1 MSERM
6 LRMAY
11 NKVVYGGKTLMDLTG
26 DSVTPDKLL
35 AGETAHDKS
44 GEAIAGTCTF
54 DVDSTDATVTAAEI
68 LKGKT
73 GYARGSKVTGTM
85 LNHGAVTGSISGKDD
100 SYVVPVGYHDGSGVV
115 KIDDTEKAK
124 LVPSNIRSGVSVLGV
139 EGNMTGTE
147 DVNAQTKTVSPSTVQ
162 QTILPDEGYNYLSQ
176 IVVGAIPYVES
187 SNSAGGTTVTIAG

>member
-1 MSERM
+1 
-6 LRMAY
+6 MAY
-11 NKVVYGGKTLMDLTG
+11 NKVVYGGKTLIDLTG

-85 LNHGAVTGSISGKDD
+85 LNHGAVAGTISGKDD
-100 SYVVPVGYHDGSGVV
+100 SYVVPVGYHDGSGIVE
-115 KIDDTEKAK
+115 IDETEKAK
-124 LVPSNIRSGVSVLGV
+124 LVPGNIRSGVTVLGV
-139 EGNMTGTE
+139 EGEMTGTE
-147 DVNAQTKTVSPSTVQ
+147 DVKSQTKTISPSIEQ
-162 QTILPDEGYNYLSQ
+162 QTVLPDLGYNYLSE
-176 IVVGAIPYVES
+176 IVVDAIPYVES

>member
-1 MSERM
+1 
-6 LRMAY
+6 MAY

-115 KIDDTEKAK
+115 KIDDTEKAN

-147 DVNAQTKTVSPSTVQ
+147 DVNAQTKTVAPSTVQ

>member
-1 MSERM
+1 MG
-6 LRMAY
+6 Y

-44 GEAIAGTCTF
+44 GEAIEGTCPF

-73 GYARGSKVTGTM
+73 AYARGNEVTGTM
-85 LNHGAVTGSISGKDD
+85 LNHGAVAGVITGKDD
-100 SYVVPVGYHDGSGVV
+100 SYVVPIGYHDGSGTVE
-115 KIDDTEKAK
+115 IDGTEKAK
-124 LVPSNIRSGVSVLGV
+124 LIPGNIRSGVTVLGV

-147 DVNAQTKTVSPSTVQ
+147 DVNAQTKTVSPTTTQ
-162 QTILPDEGYNYLSQ
+162 QTVLPDSGYNYLSE
-176 IVVGAIPYVES
+176 IVVDAIPYVES

>member
-1 MSERM
+1 
-6 LRMAY
+6 MAY
-11 NKVVYGGKTLMDLTG
+11 NKVVYGGKILMDLTG

-44 GEAIAGTCTF
+44 GEAIGGTCTF

-85 LNHGAVTGSISGKDD
+85 LNHGAVAGTISGKDD
-100 SYVVPVGYHDGSGVV
+100 SYVVPVGYHDGSGIVE
-115 KIDDTEKAK
+115 IDETEKAK
-124 LVPSNIRSGVSVLGV
+124 LVPGNIRSGVTVLGV

-162 QTILPDEGYNYLSQ
+162 QTILPDEGYNYLSE

>member
-1 MSERM
+1 
-6 LRMAY
+6 MAY

-44 GEAIAGTCTF
+44 GEAISGTCTF
-54 DVDSTDATVTAAEI
+54 DVDSTDATATAAEI

-73 GYARGSKVTGTM
+73 GYARGNKVTGTM
-85 LNHGAVTGSISGKDD
+85 LNHGAVAGTIAEKDD
-100 SYVVPVGYHDGSGVV
+100 SYVVPIGYHDGSGTVA
-115 KIDDTEKAK
+115 IDETEKAK
-124 LVPSNIRSGVSVLGV
+124 LIPGNIRNGVTVLGV
-139 EGNMTGTE
+139 EGSMTGTE

-162 QTILPDEGYNYLSQ
+162 QTVLPDEGYNYLSQ
-176 IVVGAIPYVES
+176 IVVGAIPYVET

>member
-1 MSERM
+1 
-6 LRMAY
+6 MAY
-11 NKVVYGGKTLMDLTG
+11 NKVVYGGKTLIDLTG

-44 GEAIAGTCTF
+44 GEAIAGTSTF

-85 LNHGAVTGSISGKDD
+85 LNHGAVAGTISGKDD
-100 SYVVPVGYHDGSGVV
+100 SYVVPVGYHDGSGIVE
-115 KIDDTEKAK
+115 IDETEKAK
-124 LVPSNIRSGVSVLGV
+124 LVPGNIRSGVTVLGV
-139 EGNMTGTE
+139 EGEMTGTE
-147 DVNAQTKTVSPSTVQ
+147 DVKSQTKTISPSIEQ
-162 QTILPDEGYNYLSQ
+162 QTVLPDLGYNYLSE
-176 IVVGAIPYVES
+176 IVVDAIPYVES

>member
-1 MSERM
+1 
-6 LRMAY
+6 MAY

-85 LNHGAVTGSISGKDD
+85 LNHGAVAGIISGKDD
-100 SYVVPVGYHDGSGVV
+100 SYVVPVGYHDGSGIVE
-115 KIDDTEKAK
+115 IDETEKAK
-124 LVPSNIRSGVSVLGV
+124 LVPGNIRSGVTVLGV

>member
-1 MSERM
+1 
-6 LRMAY
+6 MAY

-44 GEAIAGTCTF
+44 GETIAGTCTF
-54 DVDSTDATVTAAEI
+54 DVDSTDATVTADEI

-85 LNHGAVTGSISGKDD
+85 LNHGAVAGTISGKDD
-100 SYVVPVGYHDGSGVV
+100 SYVVPVGYHDGSGIVE
-115 KIDDTEKAK
+115 IDETEKAK
-124 LVPSNIRSGVSVLGV
+124 LVPGNIRSGVTVLGV

-147 DVNAQTKTVSPSTVQ
+147 DVNAQTKTVSPTTVQ

-176 IVVGAIPYVES
+176 IVVGAILYVES

>member
-1 MSERM
+1 
-6 LRMAY
+6 MAY

-44 GEAIAGTCTF
+44 GETIAGTCTF
-54 DVDSTDATVTAAEI
+54 DVDSTDATVTADEI

-85 LNHGAVTGSISGKDD
+85 LNHGAVAGTISGKDD
-100 SYVVPVGYHDGSGVV
+100 SYVVPVGYHDGSGIVE
-115 KIDDTEKAK
+115 IDETEKAK
-124 LVPSNIRSGVSVLGV
+124 LVPGNIRSGVTVLGV
-139 EGNMTGTE
+139 
-147 DVNAQTKTVSPSTVQ
+147 DVNAQTKTVSPTTVQ

>member
-1 MSERM
+1 
-6 LRMAY
+6 MAY

-44 GEAIAGTCTF
+44 GETIAGTCTF

-147 DVNAQTKTVSPSTVQ
+147 DVNAQTKTVSPTTVQ

>member
-1 MSERM
+1 M
-6 LRMAY
+6 
-11 NKVVYGGKTLMDLTG
+11 
-26 DSVTPDKLL
+26 
-35 AGETAHDKS
+35 
-44 GEAIAGTCTF
+44 
-54 DVDSTDATVTAAEI
+54 DSTDATVTADEI

-147 DVNAQTKTVSPSTVQ
+147 DVNAQTKTVSPTP
-162 QTILPDEGYNYLSQ
+162 QT
-176 IVVGAIPYVES
+176 ACA
-187 SNSAGGTTVTIAG
+187 SNSIIMSKTPF

>member
-1 MSERM
+1 
-6 LRMAY
+6 MAY

-44 GEAIAGTCTF
+44 GEAITGTCTF

-85 LNHGAVTGSISGKDD
+85 LNHGAVTGIISGKDD

>member
-1 MSERM
+1 
-6 LRMAY
+6 MAY

-73 GYARGSKVTGTM
+73 GYARGSKVTGTT
-85 LNHGAVTGSISGKDD
+85 LNHGAVAGTISGKDD
-100 SYVVPVGYHDGSGVV
+100 SYVVPVGYHDGSGIVE
-115 KIDDTEKAK
+115 IDETEKAK
-124 LVPSNIRSGVSVLGV
+124 LVPGNIRSGVSVLGV

>member
-1 MSERM
+1 
-6 LRMAY
+6 MAY

-73 GYARGSKVTGTM
+73 GYARGSKVIGTM
-85 LNHGAVTGSISGKDD
+85 PNHGAVAGTISAKDD
-100 SYVVPVGYHDGSGVV
+100 SYVVPVGYHDGSGIVE
-115 KIDDTEKAK
+115 IDETEKAK
-124 LVPSNIRSGVSVLGV
+124 LVPGNIRSGVTVLGV

-162 QTILPDEGYNYLSQ
+162 QTILPDDGYNYLSQ

>member
-1 MSERM
+1 
-6 LRMAY
+6 MAY
-11 NKVVYGGKTLMDLTG
+11 NKIVYGGKTLIDLTG
-26 DSVTPDKLL
+26 DSVTSDKLL

-44 GEAIAGTCTF
+44 GEVISGECTF

-85 LNHGAVTGSISGKDD
+85 LNHGAIAGVIAGKDD
-100 SYVVPVGYHDGSGVV
+100 SYVVPVGYHDGSGIVE
-115 KIDDTEKAK
+115 IDDTEKAK
-124 LVPSNIRSGVSVLGV
+124 LVPGNIRSGVTVLGV
-139 EGNMTGTE
+139 EGSMTGTE

-176 IVVGAIPYVES
+176 IVVNPIPYVES

>member
-1 MSERM
+1 M
-6 LRMAY
+6 
-11 NKVVYGGKTLMDLTG
+11 
-26 DSVTPDKLL
+26 
-35 AGETAHDKS
+35 
-44 GEAIAGTCTF
+44 
-54 DVDSTDATVTAAEI
+54 
-68 LKGKT
+68 
-73 GYARGSKVTGTM
+73 
-85 LNHGAVTGSISGKDD
+85 NHGAVTGSISGKDD

>member
-1 MSERM
+1 
-6 LRMAY
+6 MAY

-176 IVVGAIPYVES
+176 IVVGAISYVES

>member
-1 MSERM
+1 
-6 LRMAY
+6 MAY
-11 NKVVYGGKTLMDLTG
+11 NKVIYGGKTLMDLTG

-44 GEAIAGTCTF
+44 GEAISGECTF
-54 DVDSTDATVTAAEI
+54 DVDSADATVTAAEI

-73 GYARGSKVTGTM
+73 SYARGSKITGTM
-85 LNHGAVTGSISGKDD
+85 LNHGAVAGNIATKED
-100 SYVVPVGYHDGSGVV
+100 SYIIPAGHHDGSGTV
-115 KIDDTEKAK
+115 KIDETEKAK
-124 LVPSNIRSGVSVLGV
+124 LVPGNIRSGVTVLGV

-147 DVNAQTKTVSPSTVQ
+147 DVNAQAKTVSPSTVQ
-162 QTILPDEGYNYLSQ
+162 QTVLPDEGYNYLSE

>member
-1 MSERM
+1 
-6 LRMAY
+6 MAY

-100 SYVVPVGYHDGSGVV
+100 LYVVPVGYHDGSGVV

>member
-1 MSERM
+1 M
-6 LRMAY
+6 
-11 NKVVYGGKTLMDLTG
+11 
-26 DSVTPDKLL
+26 
-35 AGETAHDKS
+35 
-44 GEAIAGTCTF
+44 
-54 DVDSTDATVTAAEI
+54 DSTDATVTAAEI

>member
-1 MSERM
+1 MCIRD
-6 LRMAY
+6 R
-11 NKVVYGGKTLMDLTG
+11 
-26 DSVTPDKLL
+26 
-35 AGETAHDKS
+35 
-44 GEAIAGTCTF
+44 
-54 DVDSTDATVTAAEI
+54 DATVTAAEI

>member
-1 MSERM
+1 
-6 LRMAY
+6 MAY

-26 DSVTPDKLL
+26 DSVTSDKLL

-54 DVDSTDATVTAAEI
+54 DVDSADATVTAAEI

-85 LNHGAVTGSISGKDD
+85 LNHGAVAGTISGKDD
-100 SYVVPVGYHDGSGVV
+100 SYVVPVGYHDGSGIVE
-115 KIDDTEKAK
+115 IDETEKAK
-124 LVPSNIRSGVSVLGV
+124 LVPGNIRSGVTVLGV

-162 QTILPDEGYNYLSQ
+162 QTILPDEGYNYLSE
-176 IVVGAIPYVES
+176 IVVSAIPYVES

>member
-1 MSERM
+1 M
-6 LRMAY
+6 
-11 NKVVYGGKTLMDLTG
+11 
-26 DSVTPDKLL
+26 
-35 AGETAHDKS
+35 
-44 GEAIAGTCTF
+44 
-54 DVDSTDATVTAAEI
+54 DSTDATVTADEI

-85 LNHGAVTGSISGKDD
+85 LNHGAVAGTISGKDD
-100 SYVVPVGYHDGSGVV
+100 SYVVPVGYHDGSGIVE
-115 KIDDTEKAK
+115 IDETEKAK
-124 LVPSNIRSGVSVLGV
+124 LVPGNIRSGVTVLGV

-147 DVNAQTKTVSPSTVQ
+147 DVNAQTKTVSPTTVQ

>member
-1 MSERM
+1 
-6 LRMAY
+6 MAY

-44 GEAIAGTCTF
+44 GETIAGTCTF
-54 DVDSTDATVTAAEI
+54 DVDSTDATVTADEI

-85 LNHGAVTGSISGKDD
+85 LNHGAVAGTISGKDD
-100 SYVVPVGYHDGSGVV
+100 SYVVPVGYHDSSGIVE
-115 KIDDTEKAK
+115 IDETEKAK
-124 LVPSNIRSGVSVLGV
+124 LVPGNIRSGVTVLGV

-147 DVNAQTKTVSPSTVQ
+147 DVNAQTKTVSPTTVQ

>member
-1 MSERM
+1 M

-44 GEAIAGTCTF
+44 GETIAGTCTF
-54 DVDSTDATVTAAEI
+54 DVDSTDATVTADEI

-85 LNHGAVTGSISGKDD
+85 LNHGAVAGTISGKDD
-100 SYVVPVGYHDGSGVV
+100 SYVVPVGYHDGSGIVE
-115 KIDDTEKAK
+115 IDETEKAK
-124 LVPSNIRSGVSVLGV
+124 LVPGNIRSGVTVLGV

-147 DVNAQTKTVSPSTVQ
+147 DVNAQTKTVSPTTVQ

>member
-1 MSERM
+1 
-6 LRMAY
+6 MAY

-44 GEAIAGTCTF
+44 GETIAGTCTF

>member
-1 MSERM
+1 
-6 LRMAY
+6 MAY

-73 GYARGSKVTGTM
+73 GYARGNKVTGTM
-85 LNHGAVTGSISGKDD
+85 LNHGAVTGIISGKDD

>member
-1 MSERM
+1 MV
-6 LRMAY
+6 Y

-54 DVDSTDATVTAAEI
+54 DVDS
-68 LKGKT
+68 
-73 GYARGSKVTGTM
+73 
-85 LNHGAVTGSISGKDD
+85 TGSISGKDD

>member
-1 MSERM
+1 MV
-6 LRMAY
+6 Y

-54 DVDSTDATVTAAEI
+54 DVDSADATVTAAEI

>member
-1 MSERM
+1 MG
-6 LRMAY
+6 Y

-44 GEAIAGTCTF
+44 GEAIEGTCPF

-73 GYARGSKVTGTM
+73 AYARGGKVTGTM
-85 LNHGAVTGSISGKDD
+85 LNHGAVEGVIEAKED
-100 SYVVPVGYHDGSGVV
+100 SYIIPIGYHDGSGTVE
-115 KIDDTEKAK
+115 IDKTEQAK
-124 LVPSNIRSGVSVLGV
+124 LIPGNIRSGVTILGV
-139 EGNMTGTE
+139 EGEMTGTE
-147 DVNAQTKTVSPSTVQ
+147 DVKSQTKTVSPSTEQ
-162 QTILPDEGYNYLSQ
+162 QTILPDSGYNYLSE